1 LVTGTRRA
9 FGAVAAHNRMVLT
22 GADTVMVRAAF
33 AACVDANLINADA
46 TSPDAECSALYLVAV
61 G

>member
-1 LVTGTRRA
+1 MAGTGRA
-9 FGAVAAHNRMVLT
+9 FGAIAAHNRMILT
-22 GADTVMVRAAF
+22 CADAAVMGAASG
-33 AACVDANLINADA
+33 ACVDSNLIDADA